1 MAPGRGRNDLQ
12 WLCDRLAAL
21 GKAAASGAGG
31 LRWSHRVRLCDP
43 VSTLVVSGPGSNGL
57 RDRRAVLSVVRRA
70 AAGGAAVCADSAPA
84 GLAGG
89 GAAGSPLVCGRVLVP
104 AQELPAV
111 PTAKPPLRVRRL
123 CPPVRR
129 GPRPGKLPPV
139 RRAAGNA
146 PAGSAGV
153 LGHVEQPGVPD
164 RSGTRADAGGNNG
177 AAPRKEIPAR
187 LCGGCLGNGVAGQQD
202 RTGKAAGRL

>member
-21 GKAAASGAGG
+21 YKTAASGAGG
-31 LRWSHRVRLCDP
+31 LRQCHRGRLHHP
-43 VSTLVVSGPGSNGL
+43 VPALVVSGPGSNGL

-89 GAAGSPLVCGRVLVP
+89 GAAGSPLVCRRVLVP

-129 GPRPGKLPPV
+129 GSRPGELPPV